1 VSPEAAALYGGKKI
15 SGREKTL
22 LGGVAQGLGVE
33 RRNFQSFL
41 FDDFG

>member
-1 VSPEAAALYGGKKI
+1 VSPEAAALYGGKEI
-15 SGREKTL
+15 SGRWTP

-41 FDDFG
+41 VEDFF